1 MLHKAWSVSS
11 ALCISQGSPS
21 WAWLFEWLAVI
32 YSVNERF
39 DITIKMTLM
48 VMELKSGPVYLIQIV
63 PLPRDT
69 PLAHFQSDFIPVIT
83 TNEITQ
89 NYAEGII
96 TFNLTFKWR
105 YSQKMPHFVLEI
117 ILAIWER
124 GPSLVAMWF
133 WMVWLHREKTWW
145 NQGMDGS
152 RVLTLSNKTWNYIK
166 RGELEI
172 E

>member
-1 MLHKAWSVSS
+1 
-11 ALCISQGSPS
+11 
-21 WAWLFEWLAVI
+21 LAVI

-89 NYAEGII
+89 NYAKGII
-96 TFNLTFKWR
+96 TFNLTFK
-105 YSQKMPHFVLEI
+105 
-117 ILAIWER
+117 
-124 GPSLVAMWF
+124 
-133 WMVWLHREKTWW
+133 
-145 NQGMDGS
+145 
-152 RVLTLSNKTWNYIK
+152 
-166 RGELEI
+166 
-172 E
+172 